1 VGWIEERLPKYTAM
15 NRCNLITKMHELMLG
30 TTPRSVSIFSAKNR
44 AIGAAMML
52 TMKAIAEPP
61 AAESGLFAIHSPR
74 FQGFQYGDPA
84 ASKRTTVSLFDQ
96 EGELEFTTVDEEG
109 RARVKN
115 FAGGN

>member
-1 VGWIEERLPKYTAM
+1 
-15 NRCNLITKMHELMLG
+15 
-30 TTPRSVSIFSAKNR
+30 
-44 AIGAAMML
+44 MML

-61 AAESGLFAIHSPR
+61 AAESGLFAIHNPR

-96 EGELEFTTVDEEG
+96 EGELEFTIMDEEG

-115 FAGGN
+115 FAAGN

>member
-1 VGWIEERLPKYTAM
+1 MPKYTAM

-96 EGELEFTTVDEEG
+96 EGELEFTTMDEEG
-109 RARVKN
+109 RARVEN